1 MKAVL
6 PDAAALPGWRHIG
19 RSRAETDPYTC
30 MIWTR
35 KDPCRDVLVT
45 GSANFTR
52 GPQRTT
58 RWLRFSFFVFSCRT
72 TSAAHHLYSKLPDY
86 RPLPA
91 EAKRPKLGDESA
103 ASRNLLNGEHP
114 TAEIYNKIR
123 VGHTVVLTFA
133 AGLEKAVTAENHA
146 HNPCEPPPKQ
156 SHRPHDSPQ
165 ESYTQVVVPGVI
177 SNTLNTTCCQTRRSS
192 CTKLS

>member
-1 MKAVL
+1 MTTLQKRDVKAVL

-19 RSRAETDPYTC
+19 RSRVETDPYTC

-133 AGLEKAVTAENHA
+133 AGLEKAVTAERAEKAARLQTERVLQA
-146 HNPCEPPPKQ
+146 HHGFKPTAQ
-156 SHRPHDSPQ
+156 ATR
-165 ESYTQVVVPGVI
+165 VP
-177 SNTLNTTCCQTRRSS
+177 
-192 CTKLS
+192 